1 MTFLNEIRTET
12 VTSFTE
18 FALPVLTGDS
28 NRTANILSST
38 IFAQCTLVGVVVEGV
53 TGWEDTVFLNFL
65 GDSTGIF
72 VDFLCNRA
80 HALADVQTGFYHH
93 PVFLCKMLL

>member
-12 VTSFTE
+12 VTSFTG
-18 FALPVLTGDS
+18 FALPVLTGDC
-28 NRTANILSST
+28 NRAANILSST
-38 IFAQCTLVGVVVEGV
+38 IFAQRTLVGVVI
-53 TGWEDTVFLNFL
+53 EDVARRKDAVFLNFL

-72 VDFLCNRA
+72 ADFLCNRA